1 MKTGS
6 IEYIM
11 TETMATDILK
21 TRKGEEKKM
30 SPKEY
35 LKKYVDENC
44 GLLRQCTKVTVI

>member
-11 TETMATDILK
+11 TQAMASEILK

-30 SPKEY
+30 DAQTY
-35 LKKYVDENC
+35 LQKYIDSNC
-44 GLLRQCTKVTVI
+44 GLLRKCTKVTVI